1 MSEPDIYFVQID
13 DARWHV
19 LSRLHPALGPI
30 GWVRHRQVYEGGP
43 IGNPRAKQLWLS
55 LEASRAWFAAQ
66 LRAPAGNGIAR
77 G

>member
-19 LSRLHPALGPI
+19 LSRMHPALGPI
-30 GWVRHRQVYEGGP
+30 GWVRRRQVFEGGP
-43 IGNPRAKQLWLS
+43 IGSPRAKRLWLT
-55 LEASRAWFAAQ
+55 LEASRDWFAAQ
-66 LRAPAGNGIAR
+66 LRSPVGRGITE

>member
-19 LSRLHPALGPI
+19 LSRRHPGLGPI
-30 GWVRHRQVYEGGP
+30 GWVRRRQVFEGGP
-43 IGNPRAKQLWLS
+43 IGSPRAERLWLS
-55 LEASRAWFAAQ
+55 LDASRDWFAAQ
-66 LRAPAGNGIAR
+66 LLAPGGGAATR

>member
-19 LSRLHPALGPI
+19 LSRRHPALGPI
-30 GWVRHRQVYEGGP
+30 GWVRRRQV
-43 IGNPRAKQLWLS
+43 
-55 LEASRAWFAAQ
+55 FAAQ
-66 LRAPAGNGIAR
+66 LRGPGGAADTR